1 MNKILKISLIIFFV
15 FEICAIPGVAEDKG
29 SSSLS
34 VEFHQGT
41 LAIEA
46 NRVPLGEIL
55 DGILR
60 KCQVKIQGLE
70 QREKESLTFSS
81 GSGTVYEALRRLFS
95 HLDEGNYAFEFH
107 DQELVRV
114 LVLPETKGEALSMP
128 VRKATETIREEVKQQ
143 EVKQQEVKQ
152 QEVKQEFVT
161 VPKILHIDE
170 GSQAE
175 ILGLLKGDL
184 IVEYDGVEIRASN
197 QLLGEVKKKSDM
209 EQVEIIVIRE
219 QKSLQFTLKGGKIGA
234 GVGDVKIPKEE
245 FDAYLE

>member
-70 QREKESLTFSS
+70 QREKESITFSS

-114 LVLPETKGEALSMP
+114 LVLPETKGEVQLSMSA
-128 VRKATETIREEVKQQ
+128 RKATERDTEKGKEET
-143 EVKQQEVKQ
+143 
-152 QEVKQEFVT
+152 KQEFVT
-161 VPKILHIDE
+161 VPKILQIDE

-175 ILGLLKGDL
+175 IVGLLKGDL
-184 IVEYDGVEIRASN
+184 IVEYDGVKIRASK
-197 QLLGEVKKKSDM
+197 QLVTEIEKKSHM
-209 EQVEIIVIRE
+209 EQVEMGVIRD
-219 QKSLQFTLKGGKIGA
+219 QKSMRFTLKGDKIGV
-234 GVGDVKIPKEE
+234 GIGDVKIPKEE